1 VVILGGRAFS
11 YNPQKGGGHL
21 RKNLGALDWIAMIL
35 LIVGG
40 LNWGTIGF
48 FNFDFVR
55 AIFGQSWLSRIVF
68 GLVGLSAIYVA
79 ALSTSLSRAET

>member
-1 VVILGGRAFS
+1 M
-11 YNPQKGGGHL
+11 